1 MSDYRE
7 QELTAARVGGL
18 LQRLKTFSAVIPEQ
32 YETRSYLA
40 GYLAGKDEAVRLLE
54 TTARALEISER
65 AAMFGDFT
73 IPHGYGVSYEAD
85 RVVVTTPG
93 GGGGEIRRSDLEGV
107 VKALL
112 WAYDLHRG
120 YA

>member
-1 MSDYRE
+1 MSDYRD

-18 LQRLKTFSAVIPEQ
+18 LQRLKSFSAAVPEA

-40 GYLAGKDEAVRLLE
+40 GYLAGKDEAVKLLE
-54 TTARALEISER
+54 VTARALEVAER

-73 IPHGYGVSYEAD
+73 IPHGYSVSYESDLA
-85 RVVVTTPG
+85 VVSTPG
-93 GGGGEIRRSDLEGV
+93 GTSLEIPHGDLEGV
-107 VKALL
+107 LKALL

-120 YA
+120 YV